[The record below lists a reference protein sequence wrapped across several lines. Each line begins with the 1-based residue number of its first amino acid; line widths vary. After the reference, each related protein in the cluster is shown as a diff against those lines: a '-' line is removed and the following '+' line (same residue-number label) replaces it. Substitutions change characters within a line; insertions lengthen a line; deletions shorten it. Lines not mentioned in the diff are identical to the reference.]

1 MKLAVPCMLAIAL
14 FLMPAAF
21 GQEES
26 GIYGV
31 VRSLTPD
38 GLYGEPLAG
47 AAVTAFDSEGS
58 RVTRSIT
65 EPNGAYRLVVPPG
78 NYRLTARH
86 PAFADFD
93 TAGAVLLVQSGHF
106 TLFNIGMQP
115 RESGIGAING
125 LVIDNDGQPVAAADV
140 VLSDQ
145 EGTEVTRIETGGSG
159 EFSMD
164 VAPGSYRIGSEH
176 PIRGVAEPIGVEVR
190 NGATVEMQIRLT
202 PPPEPLGSFQGLIRV
217 RAEGGAA
224 GRPIVGAEVF
234 ATGEGG
240 LRLGASTNEIG
251 FYKISLPS
259 GRYRLSVSHPDFV
272 TAGSGE
278 GPLAVV
284 SDTVVT
290 WNALLEPSVP
300 LTGVQLCR
308 DQFPVSIG
316 SSYGELHTVFLRV
329 NSPGPVNIVYRWV
342 GDAREL
348 ALIALGPD
356 GVPRRVDGVSPLRLT
371 TEVSNELIALGFQ
384 WEISVRNFG
393 GGRAEGTVT
402 ISYPCKK

>member
-1 MKLAVPCMLAIAL
+1 MKLAVPCMLAVAL

-47 AAVTAFDSEGS
+47 VAVTAFDAEGV
-58 RVTRSIT
+58 RITRSVT

-106 TLFNIGMQP
+106 TLFNIGMQS

-125 LVIDNDGQPVAAADV
+125 LVVDSNGQTVAAAEV
-140 VLSDQ
+140 VLTDE
-145 EGTEVTRIETGGSG
+145 EGTEVTRVETGGSG

-164 VAPGSYRIGSEH
+164 VAPGAYRIGSEH
-176 PIRGVAEPIGVEVR
+176 PLRGIAEPVGVEVR
-190 NGATVEMQIRLT
+190 NGATVEMQIRLS
-202 PPPEPLGSFQGLIRV
+202 PPPEPLGSFQGLIRA

-224 GRPIVGAEVF
+224 GRPIVGAEVS
-234 ATGEGG
+234 AEGEGG
-240 LRLGASTNEIG
+240 LHLSASSNEIG

-259 GRYRLSVSHPDFV
+259 GRYKLTVSHPDFV
-272 TAGSGE
+272 SAGSGE
-278 GPLAVV
+278 EPLAVD

-300 LTGVQLCR
+300 LSGIQLCR

-316 SSYGELHTVFLRV
+316 SSYGERHTVFLPV
-329 NSPGPVNIVYRWV
+329 SSPGPVSIVYRWV

-348 ALIALGPD
+348 ALIASGPD
-356 GVPRRVDGVSPLRLT
+356 GVPRRVDGVTPLRLT
-371 TEVSNELIALGFQ
+371 AMVSNELIALGFQ
-384 WEISVRNFG
+384 WEISVRNFS
-393 GGRAEGTVT
+393 GGRAEGTLT
-402 ISYPCKK
+402 ISYPCRK